1 MIEWKVD
8 FIILGLL
15 ILAIAIVGV
24 YIVYQQLFVEAVI
37 EDDEG
42 NPEIIE
48 IIVTTPE
55 KPPRLPE

>member
-1 MIEWKVD
+1 MESGF

-24 YIVYQQLFVEAVI
+24 YIVYQQLFPVEAVI

>member
-1 MIEWKVD
+1 MESGF

-15 ILAIAIVGV
+15 ILAIAIVGI
-24 YIVYQQLFVEAVI
+24 YIVYQHFIPAEAVI
-37 EDDEG
+37 TDDEG